1 LAERPTAPAL
11 GSPLTPAGFFGKGG
25 FKVDLT
31 PAERAVLRQVQD
43 LFREASIRSYRLTLL
58 TSRWPAMH
66 HEAYRTG
73 YDGLVKKGLLV
84 ESANQQLFG
93 ISDVGMKAMV

>member
-1 LAERPTAPAL
+1 
-11 GSPLTPAGFFGKGG
+11 
-25 FKVDLT
+25 VDLT

-84 ESANQQLFG
+84 QSANQQLFG